1 MHQRCISRK
10 GCGRCIKRIAHLV
23 KSFVFS
29 MSRSDRRSSMNSLK
43 ETCPFIAPFRVSTGF
58 FGMGSIVIISPSTI
72 HCSIDDSSRLKRFL
86 ISEGTTVCPLLVNF
100 VLIQFRLMNCF
111 TEFYL
116 QISYLSNIIIFVLS
130 FFIIH
135 LQQASKFSLKC
146 QVGKNL

>member
-1 MHQRCISRK
+1 MHQRCIGRK

-43 ETCPFIAPFRVSTGF
+43 ETCPFIAPFRASTGF
-58 FGMGSIVIISPSTI
+58 FGMG
-72 HCSIDDSSRLKRFL
+72 SIDDSSRLKRFL

-100 VLIQFRLMNCF
+100 VFVQFLLMNCLS
-111 TEFYL
+111 EFYL
-116 QISYLSNIIIFVLS
+116 QISYLSSIIIFCLS

-146 QVGKNL
+146 